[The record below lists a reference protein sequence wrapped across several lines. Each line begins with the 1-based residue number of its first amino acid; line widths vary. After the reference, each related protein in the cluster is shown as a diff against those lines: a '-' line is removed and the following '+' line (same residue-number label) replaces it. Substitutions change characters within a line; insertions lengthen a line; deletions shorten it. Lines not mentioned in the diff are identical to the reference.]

1 MVPHGTDSP
10 NEKTTKNNCRN
21 KYKYNFEKESS
32 VSAVKINDRE
42 YEGSGSDWDWE
53 CLVLSDHEDTWF
65 HFRRK
70 VGSFHEKTTAKISK
84 FTKMLN

>member
-1 MVPHGTDSP
+1 MVPHGTDGP

-42 YEGSGSDWDWE
+42 YEGSGSDW
-53 CLVLSDHEDTWF
+53 
-65 HFRRK
+65 
-70 VGSFHEKTTAKISK
+70 G
-84 FTKMLN
+84 